1 MSHDNSNSTNSI
13 ENSEESSGA
22 STSKGNSFVKRSN
35 YIINKRFQYTYIL
48 LSLVP
53 LILIFIAMYV
63 AHTIF
68 YQQQVA
74 FGQELK
80 LSPDHVYFAMIDYQ
94 QQQLNK
100 TLIAL
105 GTFIGLIN
113 IIWSIFISH
122 RVAGPLYRLT
132 QFFKQAS
139 ESKQATIPQL
149 KFRPKD
155 FFLEIPEAFNKFADR
170 LNQQLKK

>member
-1 MSHDNSNSTNSI
+1 
-13 ENSEESSGA
+13 
-22 STSKGNSFVKRSN
+22 
-35 YIINKRFQYTYIL
+35 L

-53 LILIFIAMYV
+53 LLLIFVAMYV

-113 IIWSIFISH
+113 IIWSVFISH

-132 QFFKQAS
+132 QFFKQAA
-139 ESKQATIPQL
+139 ESQQEIPPL

-155 FFLEIPEAFNKFADR
+155 FFLEIPEAFNKFAER
-170 LNQQLKK
+170 INRQIKKS